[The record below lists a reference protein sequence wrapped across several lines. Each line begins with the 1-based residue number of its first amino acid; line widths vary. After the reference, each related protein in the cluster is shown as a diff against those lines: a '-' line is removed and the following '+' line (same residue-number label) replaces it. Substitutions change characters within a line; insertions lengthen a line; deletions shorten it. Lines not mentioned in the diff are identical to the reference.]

1 MKKNVLVFSLI
12 LLTISINAQ
21 DVIIKRNGE
30 EIKAKVRA
38 VADKEIEYS
47 KFDNIDGPVYKIF
60 KSEVLLIMYPN
71 GTKDMF
77 TNDVFTT
84 TTNNNTS
91 SPPLV
96 NRPNQRYFIADLFI
110 KTTPFTYLGIDFSKC
125 KLIGEGF
132 ENPKSM
138 FSDINALLEKE
149 KAKYDINGAVRKR
162 DPRYQYSIVDKR
174 NSSILENSLT
184 ENPNDLLI
192 YSQLQT
198 LVDEYD
204 LATAGITDGLCLV
217 IIADNLNK
225 ARAQGSFYYVILDV
239 ASKKILIS
247 DRFTGKAGGRGLR
260 NYWAKTVYETITTL
274 KDRKYGVWKA
284 MYRR

>member
-174 NSSILENSLT
+174 NSGILENSLT

-198 LVDEYD
+198 VVDEYD

>member
-77 TNDVFTT
+77 TNDVF

-184 ENPNDLLI
+184 KNPNDLLI

>member
-77 TNDVFTT
+77 TNDVF

-174 NSSILENSLT
+174 NSGILENSLT

-198 LVDEYD
+198 VVDEYD

-274 KDRKYGVWKA
+274 KDIKYGVWKA